1 MKLNYNSHNILG
13 SAYAVEIL
21 DMLLNFI
28 VVNTDDINSYDE
40 LTEKEKKVVNK
51 EIFNLILKPT
61 TLSEK
66 IEKLFKEFKAE
77 KFGFISSSEKA
88 FIEKSL
94 GLSDKLSVE
103 ELTNIR
109 NEIVK
114 YTDRLLKGSEITL
127 TERSQL
133 AIMDKMSAFV
143 CVIDRI
149 KIQKGVEV

>member
-1 MKLNYNSHNILG
+1 MKNTFNSQAILG
-13 SAYAVEIL
+13 SAYAVEIV
-21 DMLLNFI
+21 DMLLNFL

-40 LTEKEKKVVNK
+40 LTKKEKKVVNK
-51 EIFNLILKPT
+51 EIFDLILRPN
-61 TLSEK
+61 TLEEK

-77 KFGFISSSEKA
+77 QFGFISSSEKV

-109 NEIVK
+109 NKIVR
-114 YTDRLLKGSEITL
+114 YADELLRGSEVTL

-143 CVIDRI
+143 CVVDRI

>member
-1 MKLNYNSHNILG
+1 MKNTFNSQAILG
-13 SAYAVEIL
+13 SAYAVEIV
-21 DMLLNFI
+21 DMLLNFL

-40 LTEKEKKVVNK
+40 LTKKEKKVVNK
-51 EIFNLILKPT
+51 EIFDLILRPN
-61 TLSEK
+61 TLEEK

-77 KFGFISSSEKA
+77 QFGFISSSEKA

-109 NEIVK
+109 NKIVR
-114 YTDRLLKGSEITL
+114 YADELLRGSEVTL

-143 CVIDRI
+143 CVVDRI
-149 KIQKGVEV
+149 KIQKGV

>member
-1 MKLNYNSHNILG
+1 MKNTFNSQAILG
-13 SAYAVEIL
+13 SAYAVEIV
-21 DMLLNFI
+21 DMLLNFL

-40 LTEKEKKVVNK
+40 LTKKEKKVVNK
-51 EIFNLILKPT
+51 EIFDLILRPN
-61 TLSEK
+61 TLEEK

-77 KFGFISSSEKA
+77 QFGFISSSEKA

-109 NEIVK
+109 NEIVR
-114 YTDRLLKGSEITL
+114 YTDRLLQVSEVTL

>member
-1 MKLNYNSHNILG
+1 MKNTFNSQAILG
-13 SAYAVEIL
+13 SAYAVEIV
-21 DMLLNFI
+21 DMLLNFL

-40 LTEKEKKVVNK
+40 LTKKEKKVVNK
-51 EIFNLILKPT
+51 EIFDLILRPN
-61 TLSEK
+61 TLEEK

-77 KFGFISSSEKA
+77 QFGFISSSEKA
-88 FIEKSL
+88 FVEKSL

-109 NEIVK
+109 NEIVE

-149 KIQKGVEV
+149 KTQKGVEA

>member
-1 MKLNYNSHNILG
+1 MKNTFNSSAILG
-13 SAYAVEIL
+13 SAYAVEIV
-21 DMLLNFI
+21 DMLLNFL
-28 VVNTDDINSYDE
+28 VVNTNDINSYDE
-40 LTEKEKKVVNK
+40 LTEEEKKVVNK
-51 EIFNLILKPT
+51 EIFDLILRPN

-77 KFGFISSSEKA
+77 KFGFISSAEKA

-103 ELTNIR
+103 KLTDIR
-109 NEIVK
+109 NEIVR
-114 YTDRLLKGSEITL
+114 YTDRLLQGSEVTL
-127 TERSQL
+127 TEKSQL

>member
-1 MKLNYNSHNILG
+1 MKNTFNSQAILG
-13 SAYAVEIL
+13 SAYAVEIV
-21 DMLLNFI
+21 DMLLNFL

-40 LTEKEKKVVNK
+40 LTNKEKKVVNK
-51 EIFNLILKPT
+51 EIFDLILRPN
-61 TLSEK
+61 TLEEK

-77 KFGFISSSEKA
+77 QFGFISSSEKA
-88 FIEKSL
+88 FVEKSL

-109 NEIVK
+109 NEIVE

-149 KIQKGVEV
+149 KTQKGVEA